1 MAKKQFN
8 DTTRSV
14 PNSDY
19 HPGLV
24 VWKPLEEALRAAC
37 ISDGDFPAASL
48 IDSLKGILP
57 PQEVNCLH
65 NLRLTRNKLI
75 HHEEVS
81 LIGQS
86 GTGMTTR
93 TFTEECER
101 LSDRLYRV
109 SQSERERA
117 HKNLIS
123 GIETTTPEQEAW
135 GRLVARLRELTSQR
149 SPFECIDA
157 FSDRAPRTF
166 IDKLHQLRKR
176 WAAIY
181 HGETTE
187 DRSFTSEISNVLG
200 SLEQP
205 RYLLSEKGKEERTST
220 ARRKFVRGSAG
231 TE

>member
-1 MAKKQFN
+1 MAKKHFN
-8 DTTRSV
+8 DARMSI

-24 VWKPLEEALRAAC
+24 AWKPLEEALRAAC
-37 ISDGDFPAASL
+37 NSDGDFPAAPL

-93 TFTEECER
+93 TFTDECER
-101 LSDRLYRV
+101 LIDRLYDLSR
-109 SQSERERA
+109 SERERA
-117 HKNLIS
+117 HENLIS
-123 GIETTTPEQEAW
+123 DIETTTPEQEAW

-149 SPFECIDA
+149 SPFDCIVA
-157 FSDRAPRTF
+157 FSERAPRTF

-181 HGETTE
+181 HGETTR
-187 DRSFTSEISNVLG
+187 DRSFTSEISDVLD
-200 SLEQP
+200 SL
-205 RYLLSEKGKEERTST
+205 
-220 ARRKFVRGSAG
+220 RGA
-231 TE
+231 